1 MDEGGAALGCGGEG
15 GGGGGAAQEK
25 IVKKEKTTEK
35 EKKMKK
41 DKKTKR
47 LILLPDTPLM
57 SLGVECVVDLA
68 GIVVDCG
75 GDDLKRA
82 LG

>member
-1 MDEGGAALGCGGEG
+1 M
-15 GGGGGAAQEK
+15 
-25 IVKKEKTTEK
+25 VKKEKKTEK

-68 GIVVDCG
+68 CIVVDRG
-75 GDDLKRA
+75 GDDLDSVLVDRA
-82 LG
+82 LW